1 MENNGAMDEK
11 FCGNVVHLRVSSLW
25 KAKFRTRSLHEKKVC
40 VFLFL
45 NCLHPPPPD
54 QLLPAGFSRRPG
66 GGEEEKGRKREQKV
80 AAKEGGE

>member
-1 MENNGAMDEK
+1 MDEK

-45 NCLHPPPPD
+45 NCLHLHLINFYP
-54 QLLPAGFSRRPG
+54 Q
-66 GGEEEKGRKREQKV
+66 ETEKRK
-80 AAKEGGE
+80 